1 MNAHAPVIGAALQ
14 GIAGIP
20 YGTALLIYGLAVVIG
35 YVLGSIPFG
44 YFVGR
49 RYGIDIR
56 QHGSGNIGATNVVRV
71 LGKKPGYTVFLC
83 DMLKGVLAVVVVLRI
98 AQILIARAIGHGVDL
113 SGIINV
119 APVGSPEQYLASV
132 RGAATPAGIVA
143 AIACILGHNFPVWLR
158 FRGGKGV
165 ATTVGVLLGLMPVSL
180 LISAVVWA
188 AVFYSLRY
196 VSLASLLAAA
206 VLPVSVWFFKVR
218 PDGGN
223 WPLFYFSLVAVALI
237 FWRHRANIGRLL
249 NGTEARFVP
258 RPNPAQPLP

>member
-1 MNAHAPVIGAALQ
+1 MNLPVHISWAVLHTVAA
-14 GIAGIP
+14 IP
-20 YGTALLIYGLAVVIG
+20 FGTEASIYGFAVVIG
-35 YVLGSIPFG
+35 YLLGSIPSG

-56 QHGSGNIGATNVVRV
+56 EHGSRNIGATNVVRV
-71 LGKKPGYTVFLC
+71 LGKKPGYLVFAC
-83 DMLKGVLAVVVVLRI
+83 DMLKGVLAVALTLPI
-98 AQILIARAIGHGVDL
+98 AQALIAPAVDHGANLARIIDVNAVSSPQAYFADL
-113 SGIINV
+113 
-119 APVGSPEQYLASV
+119 

-180 LISAVVWA
+180 LISAVVWV

-218 PDGGN
+218 QGGD
-223 WPLFYFSLVAVALI
+223 WLLFYFSLFAAVLI
-237 FWRHRANIGRLL
+237 FWRHRSNIVRLL

-258 RPNPAQPLP
+258 SPNPAQPLP

>member
-1 MNAHAPVIGAALQ
+1 MNIHAPAVV
-14 GIAGIP
+14 AGLS
-20 YGTALLIYGLAVVIG
+20 YGTVFLIYGLAVVVG
-35 YVLGSIPFG
+35 YLLGSIPSG

-71 LGKKPGYTVFLC
+71 LGKKPGYAVFTC
-83 DMLKGVLAVVVVLRI
+83 DMLKGVLAVVIVLRV
-98 AQILIARAIGHGVDL
+98 AQSLIARAVDQGVDL
-113 SGIINV
+113 AGLINV
-119 APVGSPEQYLASV
+119 APIGSPEQYLAYV

-165 ATTVGVLLGLMPVSL
+165 ATTVGVLLGLMPVAL
-180 LISAVVWA
+180 LISAVVWVV
-188 AVFYSLRY
+188 VFYSLRY

-206 VLPVSVWFFKVR
+206 VLPISVWFFKVR
-218 PDGGN
+218 SGGN

-237 FWRHRANIGRLL
+237 FWRHRANIARLL
-249 NGTEARFVP
+249 EGTEARFVRGP
-258 RPNPAQPLP
+258 DPAEPLP

>member
-1 MNAHAPVIGAALQ
+1 MWPFLLADSPLSSLPTSA
-14 GIAGIP
+14 
-20 YGTALLIYGLAVVIG
+20 LIYGLAVVVG
-35 YVLGSIPFG
+35 YLLGSIPFG

-56 QHGSGNIGATNVVRV
+56 EHGSGNIGATNVVRV
-71 LGKKPGYTVFLC
+71 LGKKPGYLVFIC
-83 DMLKGVLAVVVVLRI
+83 DMLKGVIAVRVVLFV
-98 AQILIARAIGHGVDL
+98 AQRLIERAVDHGAALGGLID
-113 SGIINV
+113 V
-119 APVGSPEQYLASV
+119 APVGAPEQYLAYV

-165 ATTVGVLLGLMPVSL
+165 ATTVGVLLGLMPLSL
-180 LISAVVWA
+180 LVSAVVWVV
-188 AVFYSLRY
+188 VFYSLRY
-196 VSLASLLAAA
+196 VSLASLLAAL

-218 PDGGN
+218 HDGGN

-237 FWRHRANIGRLL
+237 FWRHRGNIRRLL

-258 RPNPAQPLP
+258 SPDPAQPLP